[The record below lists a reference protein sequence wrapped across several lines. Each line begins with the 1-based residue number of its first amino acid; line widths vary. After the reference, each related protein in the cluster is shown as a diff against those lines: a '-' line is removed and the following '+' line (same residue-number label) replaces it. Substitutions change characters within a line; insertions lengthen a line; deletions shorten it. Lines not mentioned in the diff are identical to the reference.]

1 MHSDWKCKCKC
12 ELNFLRAPQ
21 GGSLISVITAVTTS
35 VITNAGARKKFSS
48 TGNFNIVIERFY
60 DLSRCF

>member
-1 MHSDWKCKCKC
+1 MC

-21 GGSLISVITAVTTS
+21 GGSLISVITAVTT